1 MAYVLMIIWKS
12 YCFPTKI
19 TNMLPWLQRNKSRLY
34 INVLAVKSERYFTRC
49 CRLGEMRSMKLYCLM
64 TIRLQDTS

>member
-1 MAYVLMIIWKS
+1 MAYVLMIICKS

-19 TNMLPWLQRNKSRLY
+19 TNMLQRNKSRLY
-34 INVLAVKSERYFTRC
+34 INVLAVKSESYFTRY
-49 CRLGEMRSMKLYCLM
+49 CRLREMRSMKLYCLM